1 MIPRDVKVH
10 CRRRR
15 RQPPAAGDRG
25 VIDKD
30 LCSERLAR
38 QLAADFLVMATDANA
53 VFLDRGKLPRRRCGV
68 QTQKPCAGM
77 GFPWV
82 KAAPISKARQETPH
96 GPISSAE

>member
-1 MIPRDVKVH
+1 MIPRDVKAH
-10 CRRRR
+10 RRRRR

-82 KAAPISKARQETPH
+82 KAAPSRLSAGRPLH
-96 GPISSAE
+96 GAISSTE